1 MLEINF
7 EFRKGIFFMRIIGNL
22 YNKNYY
28 TDTWFD
34 ESKEADLYSQ
44 LKNPRPNIKP

>member
-22 YNKNYY
+22 CDENYY
-28 TDTWFD
+28 EET
-34 ESKEADLYSQ
+34 EK
-44 LKNPRPNIKP
+44 IIV